1 MPVLELH
8 GQGCNALSAGGI
20 LGVSSGAC
28 CADEFKPSSDEE
40 EDEESDEDDDSDID
54 EDEEDDDEEEEM
66 DDSEEESGKD
76 WDELEKEAARWAA
89 VWVKAKT

>member
-1 MPVLELH
+1 MTDVCPQAV
-8 GQGCNALSAGGI
+8 QCSALLKMS
-20 LGVSSGAC
+20 LGAWC
-28 CADEFKPSSDEE
+28 TDEFKPSSDEE

-89 VWVKAKT
+89 PWLKANI